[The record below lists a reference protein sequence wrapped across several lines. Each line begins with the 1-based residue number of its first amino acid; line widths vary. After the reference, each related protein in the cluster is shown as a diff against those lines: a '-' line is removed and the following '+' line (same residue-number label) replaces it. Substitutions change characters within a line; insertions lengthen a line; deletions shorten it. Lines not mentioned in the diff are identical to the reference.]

1 MKRSFTVGLAMV
13 AGAALGAA
21 AVEGLHAQAK
31 PPVYQIVEIDVLNQD
46 AYVNDYAP
54 KAQAAI
60 KAAGGKFLAAGGKT
74 TTIEG
79 DPRRTG
85 SSSSSG
91 TASRRSQLTAHRRL
105 SRIFCHFAKSW
116 RNSAASP
123 SKGYPNNLTGRCNKG
138 RLQGGLLSIRLSG
151 MAVCIMPSARQE
163 EVRKCWLKGCL
174 RRTGLVR

>member
-79 DPRRTG
+79 DPPK
-85 SSSSSG
+85 
-91 TASRRSQLTAHRRL
+91 
-105 SRIFCHFAKSW
+105 SRIVIQQWDSVEKIAAY
-116 RNSAASP
+116 RGSAAF
-123 SKGYPNNLTGRCNKG
+123 KD
-138 RLQGGLLSIRLSG
+138 LL
-151 MAVCIMPSARQE
+151 P
-163 EVRKCWLKGCL
+163 L
-174 RRTGLVR
+174 RDKLAKFRSFTVEGVPQ

>member
-21 AVEGLHAQAK
+21 AVEGLHAQVK

-79 DPRRTG
+79 DPPKN
-85 SSSSSG
+85 
-91 TASRRSQLTAHRRL
+91 
-105 SRIFCHFAKSW
+105 RIVIQQWDSVEKIAAY
-116 RNSAASP
+116 RASAAFKDLLPLREKLAKFS
-123 SKGYPNNLTGRCNKG
+123 SFTVEGCPNNLTGRCKEG
-138 RLQGGLLSIRLSG
+138 RLQGGLLSIRLSR
-151 MAVCIMPSARQE
+151 MAVRIMPSGGQE
-163 EVRKCWLKGCL
+163 RSANVG
-174 RRTGLVR
+174 

>member
-46 AYVNDYAP
+46 AYVNDYVP

-79 DPRRTG
+79 DPPKN
-85 SSSSSG
+85 
-91 TASRRSQLTAHRRL
+91 
-105 SRIFCHFAKSW
+105 RIVIQQWDSVEKIAAY
-116 RNSAASP
+116 RASAAF
-123 SKGYPNNLTGRCNKG
+123 KD
-138 RLQGGLLSIRLSG
+138 LLPLREKL
-151 MAVCIMPSARQE
+151 ARFRSFTVEGVPQ
-163 EVRKCWLKGCL
+163 
-174 RRTGLVR
+174 

>member
-46 AYVNDYAP
+46 AYVNDYVP

-74 TTIEG
+74 TSIEG
-79 DPRRTG
+79 DPPKNRIVIQQWDSVEKIAAYR
-85 SSSSSG
+85 
-91 TASRRSQLTAHRRL
+91 ASATFKDLPLRDKLAKFRSFT
-105 SRIFCHFAKSW
+105 
-116 RNSAASP
+116 
-123 SKGYPNNLTGRCNKG
+123 
-138 RLQGGLLSIRLSG
+138 
-151 MAVCIMPSARQE
+151 
-163 EVRKCWLKGCL
+163 
-174 RRTGLVR
+174 